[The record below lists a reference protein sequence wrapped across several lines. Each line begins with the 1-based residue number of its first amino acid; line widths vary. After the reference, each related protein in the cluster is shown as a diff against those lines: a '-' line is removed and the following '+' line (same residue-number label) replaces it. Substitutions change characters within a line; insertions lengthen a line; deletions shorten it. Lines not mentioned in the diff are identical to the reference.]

1 MWLIRKEKASTRSYS
16 SEKSV
21 PESAGLGTDYAIQMS
36 PTFRSWPKGMKSFRN
51 PAALACLGLSLLPVV
66 GRAQVAA
73 KPAAT
78 TLPGVV
84 VTATRRGED
93 ALLVPAAIDVIDAAD
108 IQRAQPRIH
117 LSESLQRV
125 PGVVARDR
133 QNYAQDL
140 QISIR
145 GFGARSTFGVRG
157 VRLYTD
163 GIPATMPDGQGQ
175 VSHFALDAAQRIEV
189 LRGPFSALYGNSSGG
204 VIALYSAD
212 APAQPTLGLELD
224 TGSHGMSRTSASWRT
239 RWGVDDVGSLDAGL
253 SHLETEGFRRHS
265 RAQRTSG
272 QVSFKGAMGRDGN
285 FTLLAN
291 TLDLQADD
299 PQGLTAAE
307 LSGDRR
313 SASPGA
319 LNFDTRKSVAQQQAG
334 ARLEHVLSGQSTV
347 SFTSYLGRR
356 RTQQMLSVPVAAQTG
371 SPLNG
376 GGAIDLDRDY
386 HGVDARW
393 RGSADL
399 AGAPVSVTAGVEYE
413 VSDERRLGFENFSGA
428 SLGVVG
434 ALRRDED
441 NRVSGLAFY
450 AQADW
455 QPGDRWR
462 FNVGLRNS
470 RVRFDSRDAYI
481 TALNP
486 DDSGGLEYRKTTP
499 VAGILFRL
507 SPTASLYAN
516 AGSGFETPTFAE
528 LAYRNDGL
536 SGLNTRLRAARSNNV
551 EFGFRSRREGS
562 AGRGRREISAAV
574 FESRTRDELVV
585 VSNLGGRSTFGNAG
599 ASRRRGAEFSFSNS
613 LADRWHLAANYTYLE
628 ARYVGGRDIPGLSRH
643 QAWAELRFSPD
654 ANLDLLLEARLVGRI
669 FANDANTA
677 AAPGHSTF
685 DLGLERRL
693 EFSGLDWR
701 AFARLNNLLDRDVIG
716 SVIVNDANGR
726 YFEPAPGRNW
736 VVGIHAT
743 RSFK

>member
-1 MWLIRKEKASTRSYS
+1 MVKAM
-16 SEKSV
+16 KSF
-21 PESAGLGTDYAIQMS
+21 PNATALAGLG
-36 PTFRSWPKGMKSFRN
+36 
-51 PAALACLGLSLLPVV
+51 LALLPSAIH
-66 GRAQVAA
+66 AQDGARLTA
-73 KPAAT
+73 

-84 VTATRRGED
+84 VTATRTGED
-93 ALLVPAAIDVIDAAD
+93 PLLVPAAIDVIHGAD

-117 LSESLQRV
+117 LSESLQRI

-204 VIALYSAD
+204 VIALYSAG
-212 APAQPTLGLELD
+212 APAEPALGLEFD
-224 TGSHGMSRTSASWRT
+224 AGSHGTSRTSASWQT
-239 RWGVDDVGSLDAGL
+239 RWGVNGAGSLVAGL
-253 SHLETEGFRRHS
+253 SHLETEGYRRHS

-272 QVSFKGAMGRDGN
+272 QAILKGEMGDDGSY
-285 FTLLAN
+285 TLLAN

-299 PQGLTAAE
+299 PQGLTVAE

-313 SASPGA
+313 AASPGA
-319 LNFDTRKSVAQQQAG
+319 LNFNTRKSVAQQQVG
-334 ARLEHVLSGQSTV
+334 ARLDHALSAQSTL
-347 SFTSYLGRR
+347 SLTSYLGRR
-356 RTQQMLSVPVAAQTG
+356 RTQQMLSVPVAAQMG
-371 SPLNG
+371 SALNG
-376 GGAIDLDRDY
+376 GGAIELDRNY
-386 HGVDARW
+386 QGVDARW
-393 RGSADL
+393 RWSARQADR
-399 AGAPVSVTAGVEYE
+399 PVSVTIGLEYE
-413 VSDERRLGFENFSGA
+413 VSDERRLGFENFVGSTRGI
-428 SLGVVG
+428 VG

-441 NRVSGLAFY
+441 NRVSGLAVY

-455 QPGDRWR
+455 QPTDRWR
-462 FNVGLRNS
+462 LNVGLRNS
-470 RVRFDSRDAYI
+470 RVRFASRDAYI

-486 DDSGGLEYRKTTP
+486 DDSGQLEYRKTAP

-507 SPTASLYAN
+507 TPSTSLYAN

-551 EFGFRSRREGS
+551 ELGLRSRREGS
-562 AGRGRREISAAV
+562 AGREGRQISAAV
-574 FESRTRDELVV
+574 FESRTRDELKV

-599 ASRRRGAEFSFSNS
+599 LSRRRGAEFSYSNALS
-613 LADRWHLAANYTYLE
+613 DRWRLAANYTYLD
-628 ARYVGGRDIPGLSRH
+628 ARYVGGGNIPGLSRH
-643 QAWAELRFSPD
+643 QAWAELRFSPGAD
-654 ANLDLLLEARLVGRI
+654 LDILLEGRFVDLV

-677 AAPGHSTF
+677 AAAGYATF
-685 DLGLERRL
+685 DLGIERRMEFAGL
-693 EFSGLDWR
+693 EWR
-701 AFARLNNLLDRDVIG
+701 GFARLNNLLGRDVIG

-726 YFEPAPGRNW
+726 FFEPAPGRNW
-736 VVGIHAT
+736 MVGINAIWSGA
-743 RSFK
+743 RNRARVP

>member
-1 MWLIRKEKASTRSYS
+1 M
-16 SEKSV
+16 V
-21 PESAGLGTDYAIQMS
+21 
-36 PTFRSWPKGMKSFRN
+36 KGMKSFRN
-51 PAALACLGLSLLPVV
+51 AAALAGLGLVLSPGPTLAQDPSEDLARPTPALPD
-66 GRAQVAA
+66 
-73 KPAAT
+73 
-78 TLPGVV
+78 VV
-84 VTATRRGED
+84 VTATRTDED
-93 ALLVPAAIDVIDAAD
+93 PLLVPAAIDVIDASD
-108 IQRAQPRIH
+108 IQRAQPRIN
-117 LSESLQRV
+117 LSETLQRV

-133 QNYAQDL
+133 QNFAQDL

-212 APAQPTLGLELD
+212 APEQPTLGLEFD
-224 TGSHGMSRTSASWRT
+224 AGSHGASRTSASWRT
-239 RWGVDDVGSLDAGL
+239 RWGVDDAGSLDAGM
-253 SHLETEGFRRHS
+253 SQLESDGYRRHS
-265 RAQRTSG
+265 RARRTSG
-272 QVSFKGAMGRDGN
+272 QLTIKGEFGGEGR

-291 TLDLQADD
+291 MLDLQADD

-313 SASPGA
+313 AASPGA
-319 LNFDTRKSVAQQQAG
+319 LNFDTRKSVAQQQVG
-334 ARLEHVLSGQSTV
+334 ARLDQPLSAHSTL
-347 SFTSYLGRR
+347 SLTSYLGKRS
-356 RTQQMLSVPVAAQTG
+356 TQQILSVPVGAQTG

-386 HGVDARW
+386 HGADARW
-393 RGSADL
+393 RWSGQL
-399 AGAPVSVTAGVEYE
+399 AGGFASFTGGIEYE
-413 VSDERRLGFENFSGA
+413 VSDERRLGFENFIGPT
-428 SLGVVG
+428 LGVVG

-455 QPGDRWR
+455 QPSDRWR
-462 FNVGLRNS
+462 LNIGLRNS

-486 DDSGGLEYRKTTP
+486 DDSGRLEYRKTAP

-507 SPTASLYAN
+507 KPTISLYAN

-536 SGLNTRLRAARSNNV
+536 SGLNTQLRAARSNNV

-562 AGRGRREISAAV
+562 AGRGGREMAAAL

-585 VSNLGGRSTFGNAG
+585 ISNLGGRSTFGNAG
-599 ASRRRGAEFSFSNS
+599 QSRRRGAEFSYSNFLS
-613 LADRWHLAANYTYLE
+613 ERWRLAANYTYLD

-654 ANLDLLLEARLVGRI
+654 ASLDILLEGRVVDRV

-677 AAPGHSTF
+677 AAPGYATL
-685 DLGLERRL
+685 DLGVERRV
-693 EFSGLDWR
+693 EYAGLQWR
-701 AFARLNNLLDRDVIG
+701 GFARLNNLLDRDVIG

-726 YFEPAPGRNW
+726 FFEPAPGRHW
-736 VVGIHAT
+736 MVGISAA

>member
-1 MWLIRKEKASTRSYS
+1 MVEVMKS
-16 SEKSV
+16 SRNPAV
-21 PESAGLGTDYAIQMS
+21 LAGLG
-36 PTFRSWPKGMKSFRN
+36 
-51 PAALACLGLSLLPVV
+51 LALLP
-66 GRAQVAA
+66 GATLAQDDNKAA
-73 KPAAT
+73 

-84 VTATRRGED
+84 VTATRYGED
-93 ALLVPAAIDVIDAAD
+93 PLLVPAAIDVIDASD
-108 IQRAQPRIH
+108 IQRAQPRIN

-212 APAQPTLGLELD
+212 PPSVPTLGLEFD
-224 TGSHGMSRTSASWRT
+224 AGSHGTSRSLASWQT
-239 RWGVDDVGSLDAGL
+239 RWGDDEQGSLVAGL
-253 SHLETEGFRRHS
+253 SRMETDGYRRHS

-272 QVSFKGAMGRDGN
+272 QATLKGELGSEGR

-291 TLDLQADD
+291 MLDLQADD

-313 SASPGA
+313 AASPGA
-319 LNFDTRKSVAQQQAG
+319 LNFDTRKSVAQQQVG
-334 ARLEHVLSGQSTV
+334 ARLEHALSSQSTL
-347 SFTSYLGRR
+347 FLTTYLGNR

-371 SPLNG
+371 SALNG

-393 RGSADL
+393 RWSGDVADQ
-399 AGAPVSVTAGVEYE
+399 PVSLTTGIEYE
-413 VSDERRLGFENFSGA
+413 VSDERRLGFENFLGSA
-428 SLGVVG
+428 RGVVG

-441 NRVSGLAFY
+441 NRVSGRAVY

-455 QPGDRWR
+455 QPADRWR
-462 FNVGLRNS
+462 LNVGVRGS

-481 TALNP
+481 TARNP
-486 DDSGGLEYRKTTP
+486 DDSGRLEFRKVTP

-507 SPTASLYAN
+507 TPTTSVYAN

-536 SGLNTRLRAARSNNV
+536 SGLNTQLRAARSSNV
-551 EFGFRSRREGS
+551 ELGFRSRRAGS
-562 AGRGRREISAAV
+562 AGREGRGISAAL
-574 FESRTRDELVV
+574 FQSRTRDELAV
-585 VSNLGGRSTFGNAG
+585 VSNLGGRSTFENAG
-599 ASRRRGAEFSFSNS
+599 LSRRRGAEFAYANS
-613 LADRWHLAANYTYLE
+613 LSDRWRLAANYTYLD
-628 ARYVGGRDIPGLSRH
+628 AHYVDGGDIPGLSRH

-654 ANLDLLLEARLVGRI
+654 ADLDILLEGRFVDRV
-669 FANDANTA
+669 FANDANNA
-677 AAPGHSTF
+677 AAPAYATF
-685 DLGLERRL
+685 DLGIERRMAFAGL
-693 EFSGLDWR
+693 EWR
-701 AFARLNNLLDRDVIG
+701 GFARLNNLLDRNVIG

-726 YFEPAPGRNW
+726 YFEPAPGRHW
-736 VVGIHAT
+736 IIGITAKKSGVIL
-743 RSFK
+743 R

>member
-1 MWLIRKEKASTRSYS
+1 MVKAM
-16 SEKSV
+16 KSLRNAA
-21 PESAGLGTDYAIQMS
+21 SLAGLG
-36 PTFRSWPKGMKSFRN
+36 
-51 PAALACLGLSLLPVV
+51 LALLPGAVH
-66 GRAQVAA
+66 AQDSA
-73 KPAAT
+73 KPPA

-84 VTATRRGED
+84 VTATRTAED
-93 ALLVPAAIDVIDAAD
+93 PLLVPAAIDVIDGAD
-108 IQRAQPRIH
+108 IRRAQPRIN

-212 APAQPTLGLELD
+212 ASPKPTLGLEFD
-224 TGSHGMSRTSASWRT
+224 AGSHGTSRTSASWQT
-239 RWGVDDVGSLDAGL
+239 RWGVDDAGSLVAGL
-253 SHLETEGFRRHS
+253 SRLETEGYRRHS

-272 QVSFKGAMGRDGN
+272 QATLKGEFGGDGN
-285 FTLLAN
+285 FTLLAS

-299 PQGLTAAE
+299 PQGLTTAE

-313 SASPGA
+313 AASPGA
-319 LNFDTRKSVAQQQAG
+319 LNFDTRKSVVQQQVG
-334 ARLEHVLSGQSTV
+334 ARLEHAVATQSTL
-347 SFTSYLGRR
+347 FLTTYLGSR

-371 SPLNG
+371 SALNG
-376 GGAIDLDRDY
+376 GGAIDLDRNY
-386 HGVDARW
+386 HGVDVRW
-393 RGSADL
+393 RWSASL
-399 AGAPVSVTAGVEYE
+399 ADQPVSLTMGMEYE
-413 VSDERRLGFENFSGA
+413 VSDEQRQGFENFVGSTR
-428 SLGVVG
+428 GVVG
-434 ALRRDED
+434 KLRRDEN
-441 NRVSGLAFY
+441 NRVSGRALY

-455 QPGDRWR
+455 QPTERWR
-462 FNVGLRNS
+462 VNVGLRNS

-486 DDSGGLEYRKTTP
+486 DDSGQLEYRKTAP

-507 SPTASLYAN
+507 APTTSLYAN

-528 LAYRNDGL
+528 LAYRNDGS

-551 EFGFRSRREGS
+551 EFGLRSRREGR
-562 AGRGRREISAAV
+562 AGREDREISAAV
-574 FESRTRDELVV
+574 FESRTRDELTI
-585 VSNLGGRSTFGNAG
+585 VSNQGGRSTFGNAG
-599 ASRRRGAEFSFSNS
+599 LSRRRGAEFSYSNALS
-613 LADRWHLAANYTYLE
+613 VRWRLAANYTYLD
-628 ARYVGGRDIPGLSRH
+628 ARYVGGRNIPGLSRH
-643 QAWAELRFSPD
+643 QAWAELRFSPGAD
-654 ANLDLLLEARLVGRI
+654 LDILLEGRFVDLV

-677 AAPGHSTF
+677 AAPAYATF
-685 DLGLERRL
+685 DLGIERRMA
-693 EFSGLDWR
+693 FAGLQWR
-701 AFARLNNLLDRDVIG
+701 GFARLNNLLDRQVVG

-726 YFEPAPGRNW
+726 FFEPAPGRNW
-736 VVGIHAT
+736 IIGLNASHA
-743 RSFK
+743 FK